1 MLFPGMAFAIQ
12 AASKNEDLAFAGA
25 MIPFFDQA
33 IGVAIAKTIF
43 QNGVKKRLLP
53 YPALAS
59 KAIGYARN
67 ATTLIQII
75 KALPEGLE
83 KTQLKQSY
91 ADALKI
97 VWITL
102 CGHCTFALIL
112 SLWTE
117 EFDLNKPS

>member
-1 MLFPGMAFAIQ
+1 MGMLFPGMAFAIQ
-12 AASKNEDLAFAGA
+12 GASKNEDLAFAGA
-25 MIPFFDQA
+25 MIPFFGQA
-33 IGVAIAKTIF
+33 IGVAIAKTNF
-43 QNGVKKRLLP
+43 QNGVKKRLLA

-67 ATTLIQII
+67 ATTTLIQII

-117 EFDLNKPS
+117 SLI